1 MEKQETP
8 QPKNNPLNRTD
19 KELVTNIY
27 NFVFSNPDTSRN
39 NCIHD
44 LTLSL
49 GIYHKFID
57 EAINYLVMTGSI
69 ISSDMFDKKLRV
81 NPKFGTTVPSMESMV
96 YIYNNGYNCNV
107 EQSSITK
114 ETLMFN
120 PNELPKIVPP
130 GFYSTGPGP
139 VVENKEEL
147 SASIPRSIE
156 IDPEHYGKLD
166 SIFEI
171 LRIEFGFTPTVKQVI
186 SHLINKYPN
195 NVTVR
200 NGPTQWHP
208 TVYFTPSQIFN
219 PNMVNKVTS
228 VANNGNNIPCNSN
241 LANNDVTHATNLTMP
256 LGNVN
261 KNQFATMQ
269 MQMSKHLNNKKPI

>member
-1 MEKQETP
+1 MEKQETL
-8 QPKNNPLNRTD
+8 QLKINPLKRTD
-19 KELVTNIY
+19 KKLLTNIY
-27 NFVFSNPDTSRN
+27 NFIFSNPDISKN
-39 NCIHD
+39 NCIIKLVLKLD
-44 LTLSL
+44 LP
-49 GIYHKFID
+49 HQRID
-57 EAINYLVMTGSI
+57 DGINYLFMIGSI
-69 ISSDMFDKKLRV
+69 ITFDNCDKKLRV
-81 NPKFGTTVPSMESMV
+81 NPKFGTTVPSMESMA

-107 EQSSITK
+107 EPSSITK

-120 PNELPKIVPP
+120 PNELPKKVPP

-139 VVENKEEL
+139 VVVNKEEL
-147 SASIPRSIE
+147 STSIPRSIE
-156 IDPEHYGKLD
+156 IDPENYDKLD
-166 SIFEI
+166 SIFEM

-195 NVTVR
+195 DVTVR

-261 KNQFATMQ
+261 KNQFTTMQ